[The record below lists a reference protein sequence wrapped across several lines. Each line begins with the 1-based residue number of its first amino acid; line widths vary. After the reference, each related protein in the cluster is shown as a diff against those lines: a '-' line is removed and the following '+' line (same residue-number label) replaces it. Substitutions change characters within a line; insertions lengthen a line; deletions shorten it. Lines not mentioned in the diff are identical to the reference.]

1 MSDQASLDDDRRAMH
16 ASETLLDFLS
26 YAGPA
31 KAVVRLLLE
40 GGQVLEGLVHLS
52 ADRSTVRVL
61 STNDVPPPPHYV
73 PVAHILWAQYSHDH
87 VTDESGHSRRW

>member
-1 MSDQASLDDDRRAMH
+1 M
-16 ASETLLDFLS
+16 
-26 YAGPA
+26 
-31 KAVVRLLLE
+31 V
-40 GGQVLEGLVHLS
+40 EGLVHLS
-52 ADRSTVRVL
+52 GDRSTVRVL

>member
-1 MSDQASLDDDRRAMH
+1 MSDHASLDDDRRAMH
-16 ASETLLDFLS
+16 AAETLLDFLS

-31 KAVVRLLLE
+31 KAVVRMLLE

-52 ADRSTVRVL
+52 ADRSTVLVL

-73 PVAHILWAQYSHDH
+73 PVGHILWAQYSHDH
-87 VTDESGHSRRW
+87 VTAEAGHSRRW